1 MQTQGVENFLGMV
14 KGNKEL
20 ETSLRDAM
28 MSASSSEQALE
39 KAAALAQAQ
48 GFQISAADL
57 KADLPKISVPT
68 PKSGELGDAQLE
80 GVSGGAFYNWAKATT
95 GSTSFA
101 CYICA
106 MGTSG

>member
-1 MQTQGVENFLGMV
+1 MQAQAVEKFLSMV
-14 KGNKEL
+14 KSDKTL
-20 ETSLRDAM
+20 ETSLREAM
-28 MSASSSEQALE
+28 VSASSSEQAIE

-57 KADLPKISVPT
+57 KANLPKIAVPK
-68 PKSGELGDAQLE
+68 PPSGELADSQLE
-80 GVSGGAFYNWAKATT
+80 GVSGGRFWNWAKETT
-95 GSTSFA
+95 GSTSIA